1 MWDAAK
7 AVLSNFMDLTVY
19 ILKKKEESLKIQRS
33 ELPKTESEQKIR
45 ALKIEKG
52 MTKEK
57 VETREADINN
67 KYEIKH
73 FKTIIGSLKRLVS
86 FTNY

>member
-1 MWDAAK
+1 M
-7 AVLSNFMDLTVY
+7 F
-19 ILKKKEESLKIQRS
+19 ILKKKKNKEERLKIKIS
-33 ELPKTESEQKIR
+33 ALPKTEVEQKIR
-45 ALKIEKG
+45 TLKKQKG

-57 VETREADINN
+57 VEISEADISN
-67 KYEIKH
+67 KHEIKH

>member
-1 MWDAAK
+1 
-7 AVLSNFMDLTVY
+7 MDLIVY
-19 ILKKKEESLKIQRS
+19 IKKKEERLKIQRS
-33 ELPKTESEQKIR
+33 ELPKTEIEQKIR
-45 ALKIEKG
+45 TLKRQKE

-57 VETREADINN
+57 VEISEADINN
-67 KYEIKH
+67 KREIKH

>member
-1 MWDAAK
+1 
-7 AVLSNFMDLTVY
+7 MDLIVY
-19 ILKKKEESLKIQRS
+19 IKKKEESLKIQRS

-45 ALKIEKG
+45 TLKIEKG

-57 VETREADINN
+57 VEIREADINN

-73 FKTIIGSLKRLVS
+73 F
-86 FTNY
+86 

>member
-1 MWDAAK
+1 MLK
-7 AVLSNFMDLTVY
+7 FTDLIVY
-19 ILKKKEESLKIQRS
+19 IKKKKKKKERLKIKIS
-33 ELPKTESEQKIR
+33 ALPKTEVEQKIR
-45 ALKIEKG
+45 TLKKQKG

-57 VETREADINN
+57 VEISEADISN
-67 KYEIKH
+67 KHEIKH